1 MGARLAD
8 AVRPVVALPENAL
21 AALRDHARAAYPDE
35 CCGFLFERTD
45 GPARGPRAV
54 VRVSRATN
62 EQDDERHR
70 RFLIRPEELR
80 DAERHANAR
89 GEVVAGFY
97 HSHPDGPPS
106 PSRLDE
112 ENAWPWYTY
121 VVLSVGANA
130 VGEVRA
136 FELDPDAR
144 AFRPVSLMS
153 AVAAAPRR
161 G

>member
-1 MGARLAD
+1 MR
-8 AVRPVVALPENAL
+8 AVVVLPEGAL
-21 AALRDHARAAYPDE
+21 AGIREHARAAYPEE
-35 CCGFLFERTD
+35 CCGFLFERS
-45 GPARGPRAV
+45 GRPSGGPRAI
-54 VRVSRATN
+54 VRVARATN
-62 EQDDERHR
+62 EQDRDRQR

-97 HSHPDGPPS
+97 HSHPDGAAA

-121 VVLSVGANA
+121 VVLAVHAAA
-130 VGEVRA
+130 VGEARA

-144 AFRPVSLMS
+144 AFRPVPL
-153 AVAAAPRR
+153 VTEVVAAPRR